1 MEAERIA
8 LGHGGGGRMT
18 ADLIRGVFLPRLT
31 NPRLEAMG
39 DAARLDPVPGALA
52 MTTDAFVVSPQDF
65 PGGDI
70 GALAVFGTVNDLAV
84 SGARPVALS
93 AAFILEEGLLQ
104 EDLRRWVD
112 SMARAARRCGVEV
125 VTGDTKVVPRG
136 QGDRAYVVTTG
147 IGAVLPGAPPGAGT
161 VREGDMVLVSGSIGD
176 HGAVIAAIRNGL
188 EPGALR
194 SDCGPVLDLVEALLA
209 AGVRP
214 RFLRDPTRGG
224 LGTVLGEM
232 GEASG
237 LSVEVRDGDLPV
249 RPEVA
254 GLCDLLG
261 LDPIFLACEGR
272 VVAVVALS
280 EADKALEVWR
290 TLPSGQGAASIGQV
304 IARAPAPIVRVTPYG
319 GRRLCDVPA
328 AEPLP
333 RIC

>member
-1 MEAERIA
+1 MEREPIA

-18 ADLIRGVFLPRLT
+18 SDLIREVFLPALA
-31 NPRLEAMG
+31 NPRLEALG
-39 DAARLDPVPGALA
+39 DAARLDPVPGRLA

-70 GALAVFGTVNDLAV
+70 GALAIFGTVNDLAV
-84 SGARPVALS
+84 SGARPVAIS
-93 AAFILEEGLLQ
+93 AAFILEEGLARD
-104 EDLRRWVD
+104 DLERWVA
-112 SMARAARRCGVEV
+112 SMALAARRCSVEV

-147 IGAVLPGAPPGAGT
+147 LGAVQAGAPPGPEAI
-161 VREGDMVLVSGSIGD
+161 REGDEVLVSGPVGD
-176 HGAVIAAIRNGL
+176 HGAVIAALRNAL
-188 EPGALR
+188 DPGTLR
-194 SDCGPVLDLVEALLA
+194 SDCGPVWDLVEALLA
-209 AGVRP
+209 AGATP

-232 GEASG
+232 AEASG
-237 LSVEVRDGDLPV
+237 LSVEVRDDALPV

-272 VVAVVALS
+272 VVAVMPSEQAEEALR
-280 EADKALEVWR
+280 AWR
-290 TLPSGQGAASIGQV
+290 RLPSGQEATRIGRVVQ
-304 IARAPAPIVRVTPYG
+304 RAPAPIVRVTPYG